1 MPVCTLLVLGLVA
14 LRVSNRCEN
23 AGSIDTGKLFDRF
36 YRADASR
43 TSGDSF
49 GLGLPIAKAIVEAHR
64 GAIRCDSGG
73 GVTRFTITIPVQQGK

>member
-1 MPVCTLLVLGLVA
+1 MRQGKNACLWV
-14 LRVSNRCEN
+14 EN
-23 AGSIDTGKLFDRF
+23 QGDAIPADKLPHIFDRF

-43 TSGDSF
+43 TNGDSF

-64 GAIRCDSGG
+64 GAIRCESGG

>member
-1 MPVCTLLVLGLVA
+1 MDRQARLTVTNPGDPIPPEHLA
-14 LRVSNRCEN
+14 H
-23 AGSIDTGKLFDRF
+23 LFERF